1 MSLPRLKNNFELLV
15 PDDDDLGEG
24 PILSLSEQEAYDRNE
39 ELKRA
44 QHEGELRALN
54 RRCQAVQLGLPRPIN
69 VDMSALQ
76 QNVNL
81 EVSDPELAHA
91 RELINAERLK
101 LIHHDTVK
109 YPLPRTTRSGALE
122 FLYDL
127 PDDEPREVL
136 LQNPLN
142 LNSCVAGCSH
152 LLHTSHQF
160 MTKEVN
166 KPKKAEKLGVILNG
180 HLQHAQVFSE
190 CMAKTLS
197 EMQKALLDYSGE
209 LEDDSASIHEPCR
222 VATLHREVERL
233 ERRES
238 LCRCGMRNCS
248 QRRRILK

>member
-1 MSLPRLKNNFELLV
+1 MTETRNLRNLTMAQTPLLGDENTSLHTGSGGGFDSATPRRRIAFTPNPLVTPHRQDSLGVSGSVSATRLRPSLRDSLSLNPGNHLRNLKFHTTCDKRALKAGFMSLPRLKNKFELLV

-109 YPLPRTTRSGALE
+109 
-122 FLYDL
+122 
-127 PDDEPREVL
+127 
-136 LQNPLN
+136 
-142 LNSCVAGCSH
+142 
-152 LLHTSHQF
+152 
-160 MTKEVN
+160 
-166 KPKKAEKLGVILNG
+166 
-180 HLQHAQVFSE
+180 
-190 CMAKTLS
+190 
-197 EMQKALLDYSGE
+197 
-209 LEDDSASIHEPCR
+209 
-222 VATLHREVERL
+222 
-233 ERRES
+233 
-238 LCRCGMRNCS
+238 
-248 QRRRILK
+248 